1 MAVLKT
7 NKDIIE
13 YIIKVYMGKLHTS
26 PSSLP
31 IQQEFDVVEEVYN
44 RYLSTKDVNDLR
56 YFFAL
61 CLRIRHGRRMPWINT
76 REAVD
81 KLIASSIISNKF
93 TDFEALHA
101 EVGRILKGINFA
113 QGPLTVYDTALNIGY
128 ILKVLPKKKI
138 YLYAGAWDGAKIIAS
153 IFNFPIRHIMNV
165 SVWQAPSLFPGIDSM
180 YIEDILCVF
189 KDIFKMMS
197 VKSPITTKD
206 IDDKV
211 KFSPFIPFSKEYA
224 LKRMQYII

>member
-1 MAVLKT
+1 M
-7 NKDIIE
+7 
-13 YIIKVYMGKLHTS
+13 
-26 PSSLP
+26 
-31 IQQEFDVVEEVYN
+31 
-44 RYLSTKDVNDLR
+44 
-56 YFFAL
+56 
-61 CLRIRHGRRMPWINT
+61 
-76 REAVD
+76 
-81 KLIASSIISNKF
+81 
-93 TDFEALHA
+93 
-101 EVGRILKGINFA
+101 GRILKGTYFA

-128 ILKVLPKKKI
+128 VLKVLPKKFI
-138 YLYAGAWDGAKIIAS
+138 YLYAGAWEGAENIAKMCKLT
-153 IFNFPIRHIMNV
+153 IDHIMDV